1 MSIRRVFRNAM
12 FAAAAASISVSA
24 LADLARVGPTDA
36 PAPPGHGFPFWYQD
50 LKGLVLDLCLPDA
63 NDLLAGA
70 PQGQRAQE
78 TACLLGPPQ
87 PEAPFTFPTKFPDE
101 SFYFRAVSD
110 PIDMTGG
117 KRAVIVLALEAAFAN
132 GAPVAGDQM
141 VFTRIRVT
149 AGVPQT
155 GTYTVTHPYGVET
168 FSADAGAGN
177 RDIVFSEDIGLV
189 ARVFTDALTSRF
201 GPFLLRSGSAGGPA
215 LGPVSVNGANFLSDG
230 LQPEFVTG
238 SPFGTNYVMICGKDS
253 VGADITLGTFGAAG
267 PGTGVCAGTDLF
279 ALTGRLHDMVA
290 SPIGSPLTIDR
301 ATYARDAGGTRV
313 DVHASVAKALP
324 SQPDPL
330 LSAASADITPVRL
343 VGPDALGRYFAQNM
357 AIPSGVLPTRVT
369 VINSADNPPTAIT
382 AGPVDVVSVT
392 SATYDAAFGT
402 LTVVASSSDK
412 GFGVSSPAP
421 MLTLGGYPA
430 ASSAAAGDLL
440 NSTVLT
446 VTGLT
451 VAPTSV
457 VVQSENG
464 GIARA
469 EVASTSLGTY
479 AAGSPMALDDSASAT
494 AANSGTGSP
503 VTFSLTANDRT
514 AAGTSL
520 NPASVAILAPGLT
533 PNLGALVNNG
543 NGTVTFTPTNVSGVA
558 TFKYTVMSTGV
569 AGASNPAMVTI
580 TVAPPAG
587 GPVPIANPDGPVNVN
602 PNSSVTIDVL
612 ANDSANGGTLDKS
625 TVAVSNVA
633 GGTVTGINAT
643 TGAVTFASG
652 ATSGTFG
659 FDYTVKNTN
668 GNTSSPP
675 AHVTVTI
682 VPAETL
688 TVAAGGECR
697 RQSNR
702 WRLSGTSTVSAG
714 NSVTLY
720 ATGNVTLQ
728 SAANRVGS
736 APVDALGNWAIDV
749 SGGPTCTTSASV
761 ASALGTKIGNIT
773 LRLK

>member
-1 MSIRRVFRNAM
+1 MSIRRAFRNAM
-12 FAAAAASISVSA
+12 FVAAAASISLSA
-24 LADLARVGPTDA
+24 MADLARVGPTDA

-63 NDLLAGA
+63 NDLLTGA
-70 PQGQRAQE
+70 PQGLRAQE

-87 PEAPFTFPTKFPDE
+87 PDAPFTFPTTFPDE
-101 SFYFRAVSD
+101 MFYFRAVSD

-132 GAPVAGDQM
+132 GAPAVGDQM

-149 AGVPQT
+149 AGVPRA

-168 FSADAGAGN
+168 FSADAGVGN
-177 RDIVFSEDIGLV
+177 RDIVFSEDVGLV

-201 GPFLLRSGSAGGPA
+201 GPFLLRSSSAGGPA
-215 LGPVSVNGANFLSDG
+215 LDPVTVNGAKFLSDG

-238 SPFGTNYVMICGKDS
+238 SPFGTDYVMICGKDS
-253 VGADITLGTFGAAG
+253 VGADIVLGTFGAAG
-267 PGTGVCAGTDLF
+267 PNTGICAGTNLF
-279 ALTGRLHDMVA
+279 ALTGRYHDTVA
-290 SPIGSPLTIDR
+290 NPIGSPLTIDR
-301 ATYARDAGGTRV
+301 ATYARDANGTRV
-313 DVHASVAKALP
+313 DVHASVAKVLP

-357 AIPSGVLPTRVT
+357 AIPSGVLPTRVM
-369 VINSADNPPTAIT
+369 VINSADNPPTAVT
-382 AGPVDVVSVT
+382 AGPVDVVSIT
-392 SATYDAAFGT
+392 SATFDAALGN

-421 MLTLGGYPA
+421 TLTLGGYPA
-430 ASSAAAGDLL
+430 AASTATGD
-440 NSTVLT
+440 STVLT

-469 EVASTSLGTY
+469 EVASTSLGTF
-479 AAGSPMALDDSASAT
+479 AAGSPLAIDDSAT
-494 AANSGTGSP
+494 AQAVNSGTGTP

-520 NPASVAILAPGLT
+520 NTASVAILAPGLT
-533 PNLGALVNNG
+533 PNLGALVYNG
-543 NGTVTFTPTNVSGVA
+543 DGTVTFTPNILSGVA

-569 AGASNPAMVTI
+569 LGASNPATVAI

-612 ANDSANGGTLDKS
+612 VNDSGNGGTLDKS
-625 TVAVSNVA
+625 TVAVSNA
-633 GGTVTGINAT
+633 TGGTVTGISAT

-668 GNTSSPP
+668 GNTSLL
-675 AHVTVTI
+675 AHVTVTV

-697 RQSNR
+697 RQTNR
-702 WRLSGTSTVSAG
+702 WRLNGTSTVSAG

-720 ATGNVTLQ
+720 ATGTVSLQ

-736 APVDALGNWAIDV
+736 APVDALGNWSIDV
-749 SGGPTCTTSASV
+749 SGGPTCTTLASV
-761 ASALGTKIGNIT
+761 ASALGTKVGNIAI
-773 LRLK
+773 RLK